1 MAAGGEDRPV
11 VRSDHLKLDPEP
23 HAPDLAHP
31 AAHDNAVAEFPRRAV
46 VDLGAQHDR
55 IQSGPRHFAQAHAHL
70 AGHDRPRR
78 LDEAQVGDVVDH
90 AAAVRVEEHNG
101 NLMLDARE
109 PRIGHGVDSARAR
122 RTWPKQIPAGFRLHF
137 APHGTISALAKM
149 NDWDV
154 SSALAL
160 YNVERWGAPYFTINS
175 GGHVAVRPDA
185 EPSREIDLM
194 ELVAEARERRLS
206 FPITL
211 RFQDLLRHRVRTVN
225 EAFAE
230 AIAGAGYQNVYRGVF
245 PIKVNQLRE
254 VVEEV
259 VDAGAEFHFG
269 LEAGS
274 KPELLAAL
282 SMHNDPE
289 SLIICNGYKDADYV
303 RNAMLGR
310 KLGKR
315 LVMVVEKIEE
325 LAQILAVAKQM
336 DVEPWIGVRVRLA
349 TKGSGKWATS
359 GGEDAKFGLSTAE
372 LVGASELLRR
382 EGMAHCLKLVHFHVG
397 SQIPDIGT
405 IKRAVREAARFYAKL
420 QKLGHDL
427 GYLDVGGGLG
437 IDYDGSRT
445 TFDSSANYTLHE
457 YARDVVAAV
466 QEVCDEEKVSHPVLV
481 SESGRAIAAHHSVLV
496 VEAFGSIE
504 KVSRG
509 PEVVAAGGDPSV
521 VRDIIAIYESLG
533 SKHRLESLHDAQ
545 EIREKADSM
554 FALGLLDLP
563 AKAKVETVYWRTAA
577 KVVELFHGVRYV
589 PEEVKDLE
597 ISLSDQV
604 MCNFSVFQSL
614 LDHWALGQLFPVMPL
629 HRLTEPPDRQATLV
643 DITCD
648 SDGKVARFI
657 DLQDVKPT
665 LPLHR
670 TEEGVPYYIGFF
682 LAGAYQDIMGDMHNL
697 FGRVNEMHIFLDEDE
712 ESGYYIEE
720 IIGGNTIGNVLA
732 LTQWEKSELVRRMKV
747 QFDAA
752 IKEDRMKPNEAMR
765 LLDSYEKA
773 LEGYTYLNCFGGNG

>member
-1 MAAGGEDRPV
+1 
-11 VRSDHLKLDPEP
+11 
-23 HAPDLAHP
+23 
-31 AAHDNAVAEFPRRAV
+31 
-46 VDLGAQHDR
+46 
-55 IQSGPRHFAQAHAHL
+55 
-70 AGHDRPRR
+70 
-78 LDEAQVGDVVDH
+78 
-90 AAAVRVEEHNG
+90 
-101 NLMLDARE
+101 
-109 PRIGHGVDSARAR
+109 
-122 RTWPKQIPAGFRLHF
+122 
-137 APHGTISALAKM
+137 M

-160 YNVERWGAPYFTINS
+160 YNVERWGAPYFSVN
-175 GGHVAVRPDA
+175 GKGHVAVRPSG
-185 EPSREIDLM
+185 EPLREIDMM
-194 ELVAEARERRLS
+194 ELVHEARERGLA
-206 FPITL
+206 FPLTL
-211 RFQDLLRHRVRTVN
+211 RFQDLLRHRVQTVN
-225 EAFAE
+225 RAFAE
-230 AIAGAGYQNVYRGVF
+230 AIAEAGYKNVYRGVF

-282 SMHNDPE
+282 SMHDDPE

-325 LAQILAVAKQM
+325 LTQILAVAKQM

-349 TKGSGKWATS
+349 TKGAGKWATS

-372 LVGASELLRR
+372 LVEASELLRR
-382 EGMAHCLKLVHFHVG
+382 EGKAHYLKIVHFHVG

-445 TFDSSANYTLHE
+445 TFDSSVNYSLHE
-457 YARDVVAAV
+457 YTRDVVAAV
-466 QEVCDEEKVSHPVLV
+466 QEVCDEEKVAHPVLV

-496 VEAFGSIE
+496 VEAFGAIE

-509 PEVVAAGGDPSV
+509 PEVTAAEGDPAV
-521 VRDIIAIYESLG
+521 VRDIIAIYQSLG

-554 FALGLLDLP
+554 FSLGLLDLP
-563 AKAKVETVYWRTAA
+563 AKAKVETVYWRIAA
-577 KVVELFHGVRYV
+577 KVVELFRGVRYV

-629 HRLTEPPDRQATLV
+629 HRLKEAPERQATLV

-665 LPLHR
+665 LPVHR
-670 TEEGVPYYIGFF
+670 AEEGKPYYLGFF

-732 LTQWEKSELVRRMKV
+732 LTQWEKSELTRRMKV
-747 QFDAA
+747 QVDSA
-752 IKEDRMKPNEAMR
+752 IKKDRLKPTEGMR

-773 LEGYTYLNCFGGNG
+773 LEGYTYLNCFGPSPAEQKL